1 MDGRDKPGHDK
12 GGCSGLGLRRGW
24 GDVRTPLVG
33 VIVMAGVVMR
43 GVA

>member
-1 MDGRDKPGHDK
+1 MTNVWFGVGA
-12 GGCSGLGLRRGW
+12 LGSGW

-33 VIVMAGVVMR
+33 VIVMAGIVMR